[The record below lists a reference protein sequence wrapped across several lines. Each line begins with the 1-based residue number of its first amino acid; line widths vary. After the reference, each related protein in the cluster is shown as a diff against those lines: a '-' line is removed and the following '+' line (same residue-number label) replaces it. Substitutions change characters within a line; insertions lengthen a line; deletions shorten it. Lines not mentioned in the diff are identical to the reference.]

1 MKLVHTS
8 EVDASEVT
16 EQGASDVTV
25 RWLLS
30 RPEGA
35 PNFAMRLFELAPGG
49 RTPLHEHAWEHEVY
63 ILEGQAEVITKSGS
77 VAASSGDAVLVLPN
91 ETHQFRNAGAGVVK
105 FLCMIP
111 LPG

>member
-1 MKLVHTS
+1 MKLVH
-8 EVDASEVT
+8 ASEVEPEEVT
-16 EQGASDVTV
+16 EEGAAATTV

-49 RTPLHEHAWEHEVY
+49 RTPLHEHAWEHEVFV
-63 ILEGQAEVITKSGS
+63 LEGQAEVVSKEGPVELQTGT
-77 VAASSGDAVLVLPN
+77 AVLVLPG
-91 ETHQFRNAGAGVVK
+91 ETHQFRNTGGGAAR